1 MSSGKSFKHVLR
13 ISASAVATRLR
24 GSSRQQQQQRA
35 GKAESGAAGPGA
47 LDKPLIVIVP
57 SAATSMVTIDNVADL
72 LCAGKYVSP
81 AQKRRQGLRAKAPVT
96 LQNPQVTV
104 TDPVSN
110 AKIVMPANFQVFNS
124 VTNIRRSDWD
134 RVVAVFAAG
143 KAYQFKDW
151 PTKYF
156 ANRPDTVF
164 RRARGFYAHYEDA
177 PLDPEAKKW
186 DVRRLS
192 ISRDKR
198 HLDQFVMQD
207 FWTQLGV
214 FLHRKRPELM
224 PAQV

>member
-1 MSSGKSFKHVLR
+1 MQSSN
-13 ISASAVATRLR
+13 ASEKRL
-24 GSSRQQQQQRA
+24 
-35 GKAESGAAGPGA
+35 
-47 LDKPLIVIVP
+47 
-57 SAATSMVTIDNVADL
+57 
-72 LCAGKYVSP
+72 
-81 AQKRRQGLRAKAPVT
+81 QGLRAKAPIE
-96 LQNPQVTV
+96 LQNPQVTI

-110 AKIVMPANFQVFNS
+110 AKIVMPASFQVLNS
-124 VTNIRRSDWD
+124 VTSIRRSADWK

-151 PTKYF
+151 SPKHF
-156 ANRPDTVF
+156 GNKPDTVF
-164 RRARGFYAHYEDA
+164 RQARGFYAHYEDA

-214 FLHRKRPELM
+214 FLHRKRPELL
-224 PAQV
+224 PAQVQ